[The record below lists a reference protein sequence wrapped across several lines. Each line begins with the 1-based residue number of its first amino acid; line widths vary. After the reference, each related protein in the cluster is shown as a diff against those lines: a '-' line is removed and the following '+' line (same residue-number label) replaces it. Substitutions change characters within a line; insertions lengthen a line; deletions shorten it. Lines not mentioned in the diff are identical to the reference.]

1 MMIQDRPGIH
11 TVTGFPNTFTRNM
24 DVYFSV
30 DVETDGPIPGRYSM
44 LSFAL
49 VYAGAFD
56 GRIFYE
62 PPEYTNNFYTELR
75 PIYPEF
81 EIEALQVNGL
91 DRDVLLE
98 NGQDPRAAMTAAA
111 LWIEGIVGK
120 AEPVFV
126 AYPLSFDWTWMYW
139 YFVQF
144 SDSGSPFGF
153 SKCFDIK
160 TAMALT
166 LGRTVKSVG
175 KDRIP
180 NVLKSKAPH
189 THNALDD
196 AISQAEL
203 FSNIFRLERQHG

>member
-1 MMIQDRPGIH
+1 MTLRDRSSILS
-11 TVTGFPNTFTRNM
+11 VKGFPSSFTRKM

-56 GRIFYE
+56 GSIFYE
-62 PPEYTNNFYTELR
+62 PPEYIHNFYSELM

-81 EIEALQVNGL
+81 ELEALQVNGL
-91 DRDVLLE
+91 NRDALLQ
-98 NGQDPRAAMTAAA
+98 NGQDPRVAMTSAAT
-111 LWIEGIVGK
+111 WIEEIAGK
-120 AEPVFV
+120 SEPVFV

-144 SDSGSPFGF
+144 SNIGSPFGF

-160 TAMALT
+160 TAMAMT
-166 LGRTVKSVG
+166 LGRTVRSVG

-180 NVLKSKAPH
+180 NVLKSKSPH

-203 FSNIFRLERQHG
+203 FSNIFRLGSGYE